1 MQPGVLVFGGSRG
14 TGLAVCRLLA
24 ARGEPVTA
32 CVRPGSD
39 VAALAAAGVRLVR
52 GDVLDAGSVAAAF
65 AAGPFRAVINTVGG
79 RRGEPR
85 PDHAGT
91 RILIEAAQAAGVR
104 RFIMVTAIGCGDSR
118 GAVGPRVIEFLGAVL
133 AEKTLGEDCLM
144 ASGLDWTILRPGG
157 MNDDPRSGTA
167 IRTEDRL
174 AMGVIGRADL
184 AQLVVDCLDDPGSI
198 GRVYH
203 AIDPAITRA
212 APLQRGEALPGG
224 PVR

>member
-24 ARGEPVTA
+24 ARGEAVTA

-39 VAALAAAGVRLVR
+39 AAALSGLGVRLVR
-52 GDVLDAGSVAAAF
+52 GDVLDAASVAAAF
-65 AAGPFRAVINTVGG
+65 ATGPVRAVINTVGG

-85 PDHAGT
+85 PDHLGT
-91 RILIEAAQAAGVR
+91 RNLVVAAQAAGVR
-104 RFIMVTAIGCGDSR
+104 RFILVTAIGCGDSR
-118 GAVGPRVIEFLGAVL
+118 AAVGPRVIEFLGPVL

-157 MNDDPRSGTA
+157 MTDDPASGTEV
-167 IRTEDRL
+167 RTADRM
-174 AMGVIGRADL
+174 AMGVISRAGL
-184 AQLVVDCLDDPGSI
+184 ARLVVDCLDDPATSG
-198 GRVYH
+198 GVYH

-224 PVR
+224 PVQ

>member
-14 TGLAVCRLLA
+14 TGLAVCRWLA
-24 ARGEPVTA
+24 ARGEAVTA

-39 VAALAAAGVRLVR
+39 ATALAALGVRLVR
-52 GDVLDAGSVAAAF
+52 GDVLDAASVAAAF
-65 AAGPFRAVINTVGG
+65 AVGPVRAVINTVGG

-85 PDHAGT
+85 PDHLGT
-91 RILIEAAQAAGVR
+91 RILVAAAQAAGVR
-104 RFIMVTAIGCGDSR
+104 RCILVTAIGCGDSR
-118 GAVGPRVIEFLGAVL
+118 AAVGPRVIEFLGPVL

-144 ASGLDWTILRPGG
+144 ASSLDWTILRPGG
-157 MNDDPRSGTA
+157 MNDDPASGTA
-167 IRTEDRL
+167 ILTGDRL

-224 PVR
+224 PVH